1 VPKRRIAA
9 EAVFKLESGLM
20 ILGTDLPLTGVSS
33 QWGILIAAIVVAG
46 TVLAA
51 ISRVASAVRMVVAP
65 IREFMSE
72 HDVLWEDYNI
82 RTGGG
87 YRRTT
92 GRGTPPDPEEFY
104 RKHPVDSD

>member
-1 VPKRRIAA
+1 MQLMTPGSWWAVVVGAVVLAGMALEGVKRIA
-9 EAVFKLESGLM
+9 S
-20 ILGTDLPLTGVSS
+20 
-33 QWGILIAAIVVAG
+33 
-46 TVLAA
+46 TVK
-51 ISRVASAVRMVVAP
+51 MVLAP
-65 IREFMSE
+65 IRELIQE

-104 RKHPVDSD
+104 RKHPAAGSD